1 MPKTKVTKNA
11 GKSDLDQL
19 AYMGI
24 RRMLFH
30 NEIMPGQKI
39 IYQDLANKLG
49 VSITPV
55 IHALKLLEYRG
66 IVTRESK
73 KGYFVNDIGLQELKE
88 IYDTRLLLEVSLAPE
103 SIKNLDDGGI
113 RRAQKSLDAHNK
125 ASKEADYY
133 TRLITDYAFHQ
144 TIASLSQCRIQLK
157 ILQELFD
164 ILLLKYSST
173 LVILSRMDTS
183 QQEHQKIFECL
194 QNREIEKLKKAIF
207 DHLSSAKENLLEGFS
222 RVMVNKKE
230 NIVV

>member
-1 MPKTKVTKNA
+1 MPKMKVTKNA
-11 GKSDLDQL
+11 KKSDLDHM

-30 NEIMPGQKI
+30 NEIVPGQKI
-39 IYQDLANKLG
+39 VYQALANKLG

-73 KGYFVNDIGLQELKE
+73 KGYFVSDISLQELEE

-103 SIKNLDDGGI
+103 SIKNLDDDGI
-113 RRAQKSLDAHNK
+113 RRAQKALDAHNK
-125 ASKEADYY
+125 AFEEGDYY
-133 TRLITDYAFHQ
+133 TRLMTDYAFHH
-144 TIASLSQCRIQLK
+144 TIASPSQCRIQLK
-157 ILQELFD
+157 ILQELSD
-164 ILLLKYSST
+164 LLLLKYSST
-173 LVILSRMDTS
+173 LVILSRMDIS
-183 QQEHQKIFECL
+183 HQEHEKMFKCL
-194 QNREIEKLKKAIF
+194 ENREIEKLKKTISG
-207 DHLSSAKENLLEGFS
+207 HLTSVKENLLQGFS